1 MFHHGSSGA
10 TDAIPGVDQDSLIVG
25 ERDNLIADEEL
36 RVVSLDLQEHMAMR
50 VRVTDEAR
58 DVWLLYLSRAL
69 NGNISKF
76 DDALQHAKDDDQ
88 RSKV

>member
-1 MFHHGSSGA
+1 MRDQETGALWVFSASSLW
-10 TDAIPGVDQDSLIVG
+10 Q
-25 ERDNLIADEEL
+25 
-36 RVVSLDLQEHMAMR
+36 